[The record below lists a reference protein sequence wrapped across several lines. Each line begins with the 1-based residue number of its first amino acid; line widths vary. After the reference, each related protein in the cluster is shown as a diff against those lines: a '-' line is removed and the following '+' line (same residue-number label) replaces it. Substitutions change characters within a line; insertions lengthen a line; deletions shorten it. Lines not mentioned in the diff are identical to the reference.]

1 MRMRRTAAAV
11 FLAGMVGGTWVV
23 ASPGASA
30 LRVGPGT
37 GTTPTVPVTVPV
49 VGPTVSTIVSQV
61 TVPTLPPVT
70 VPPVTVPTLPV
81 PVPVSVPDV
90 LGAVQTCASFATQQL
105 AQAALALDPS
115 LAAALDDDRDGVACE
130 LLPALPALP

>member
-30 LRVGPGT
+30 IQIGPVT
-37 GTTPTVPVTVPV
+37 VTTPTVPVTVPV
-49 VGPTVSTIVSQV
+49 VGTTVSTIVSQV

-70 VPPVTVPTLPV
+70 VPPVTVPTLPLPGPVDVRGVVADV
-81 PVPVSVPDV
+81 PTS
-90 LGAVQTCASFATQQL
+90 AS
-105 AQAALALDPS
+105 
-115 LAAALDDDRDGVACE
+115 
-130 LLPALPALP
+130 